1 MGWSEGVWCVVGLVV
16 NNNTGSSLFLRVCCV
31 GYILLYMHA
40 RLCVVRTIIPYT
52 RIREMK
58 YSSTAVSQDPAER
71 KPYLVAYIRRV

>member
-1 MGWSEGVWCVVGLVV
+1 MVWSEGVWCVVGLVV
-16 NNNTGSSLFLRVCCV
+16 NNTGSFHVSPCV
-31 GYILLYMHA
+31 LCRLLLLYMHA